1 MRKWTRDLLN
11 GYIQHPALTTD
22 EIDNYIVPST
32 FGQKAGIIG
41 SLTLAHMAYEEERMT
56 AGPPNATKVDCP
68 EGGDGMPCT
77 MMSGKKPS
85 NKTLALHAT
94 VAAAVIGLGIVA
106 FMKVAKK

>member
-1 MRKWTRDLLN
+1 MLN

-32 FGQKAGIIG
+32 FGQRAGIIG

-56 AGPPNATKVDCP
+56 AGPPNATKVDFP
-68 EGGDGMPCT
+68 ERNDGMPFT

-85 NKTLALHAT
+85 IKTIVLHAT
-94 VAAAVIGLGIVA
+94 VAAAVIGLGMVGL
-106 FMKVAKK
+106 MKIAKK